1 MNQRDFTYII
11 VGGGLAGA
19 SAIEGIRERD
29 TEGSILLVGAEPQP
43 PYHRP
48 PLTKQLWT
56 GKKKI
61 EDIFVHDE
69 AFYRDRRVTLS
80 VGSKATRVDA
90 GRRLVTTDHG
100 DVYHY
105 AKLLLATGGEP
116 RRLAIPGGDLPEI
129 CYFRTLADYTRLRER
144 TAEARS
150 VLVIGGGFIG
160 SEIAAA
166 LNMNNCDV
174 TMVFPDTT
182 LGARVFPEPLGR
194 ALQEQYK
201 ARGVQVLS
209 GDLPVSISRSGKK
222 LITQTRASRRIE
234 SDLVVAGIGMLPET
248 QLARTAGL
256 QTSDG
261 IIVTAHLQTSDPSI
275 YAAGDNTLFPQ
286 AGLGPSRVEHWDNA
300 LNQGRWAGRN
310 MAGANDEYTYMPY
323 FFSDLFDF
331 GYEAVGQV
339 DSGLETFADWQ
350 QENRKGVIYYLSEG
364 RVRGVMLCSVW
375 DKVEA
380 ARTLVL
386 SQRNVATST
395 LRGAIR

>member
-1 MNQRDFTYII
+1 MSQRDFAYII

-29 TEGSILLVGAEPQP
+29 AEGAILLIGAEPHP

-69 AFYRDRRVTLS
+69 AFYRDRRVTLLI
-80 VGSKATRVDA
+80 GSKATRVDA
-90 GRRLVTTDHG
+90 GRRLVTTDRG

-105 AKLLLATGGEP
+105 AKLLIATGGEP
-116 RRLAIPGGDLPEI
+116 RRLTIPGGDLPEI
-129 CYFRTLADYTRLRER
+129 CYFRTLADYVRIRDQA
-144 TAEARS
+144 AEARS

-166 LNMNNCDV
+166 LKMNNYDV
-174 TMVFPDTT
+174 TMVFPDPI
-182 LGARVFPEPLGR
+182 LGVRLFPESLGR
-194 ALQEQYK
+194 ALQEQYQ
-201 ARGVQVLS
+201 AHGVEVLS

-222 LITQTRASRRIE
+222 LITQTRADRRIE
-234 SDLVVAGIGMLPET
+234 SDLIVAGIGMLPET

-261 IIVTAHLQTSDPSI
+261 IIVTAHLQTSDPNI

-286 AGLGPSRVEHWDNA
+286 AVVGRSRVEHWDNA

-350 QENRKGVIYYLSEG
+350 QENQKGVIYYLAQG
-364 RVRGVMLCSVW
+364 RVTGVMMCNVW
-375 DKVEA
+375 DKVES
-380 ARTLVL
+380 ARALIL
-386 SQRNVATST
+386 GRRSMAMRGLQ
-395 LRGAIR
+395 GAIR